1 MMPLNILFSVG
12 ILTTI
17 RFLGPLTHILTAW
30 VLSDY
35 SSSILDLNS
44 RDSFRE

>member
-1 MMPLNILFSVG
+1 MMPLNILFSVR
-12 ILTTI
+12 IITTT
-17 RFLGPLTHILTAW
+17 RFLGSLTHIFTAW

>member
-1 MMPLNILFSVG
+1 MPLSILFSVR
-12 ILTTI
+12 ILL
-17 RFLGPLTHILTAW
+17 LGFWPLTQILTAW

-44 RDSFRE
+44 SDSFRE

>member
-1 MMPLNILFSVG
+1 MLLSILFSVR
-12 ILTTI
+12 ILL
-17 RFLGPLTHILTAW
+17 LGSWLLTQILTAW

>member
-1 MMPLNILFSVG
+1 MPLSILFFVR
-12 ILTTI
+12 ILL
-17 RFLGPLTHILTAW
+17 LGSWPLTHNLTAW

-35 SSSILDLNS
+35 ASSILDLNS